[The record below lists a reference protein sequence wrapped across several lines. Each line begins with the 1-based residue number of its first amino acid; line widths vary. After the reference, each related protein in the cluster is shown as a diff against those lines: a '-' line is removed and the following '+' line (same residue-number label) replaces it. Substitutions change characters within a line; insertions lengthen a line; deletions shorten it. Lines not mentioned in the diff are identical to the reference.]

1 MPTYIALL
9 RAVNVAGRVYKM
21 ADLREHLTAAGL
33 DDVETYIQTGNVRF
47 RTSTRS
53 AADVERRVEAV
64 LSENAGFDVPA
75 IMLSPEDLTG
85 IYEDAKRIGPP
96 PFETGDDQRRYV
108 IFFKESESPAAEAAA
123 LINDWDHPGEFA
135 VARGRAVHVWLAHRM
150 HEAKFFGTLKKHIKA
165 GTNRDLKVVTT
176 LAERWGA

>member
-9 RAVNVAGRVYKM
+9 RAVNVGGRVYKM
-21 ADLREHLTAAGL
+21 ADLREHLTASGL
-33 DDVETYIQTGNVRF
+33 EDVETYIQTGNVRF

-75 IMLSPEDLTG
+75 IMLSPGELTG

-96 PFETGDDQRRYV
+96 PFESAEDQRR
-108 IFFKESESPAAEAAA
+108 
-123 LINDWDHPGEFA
+123 
-135 VARGRAVHVWLAHRM
+135 
-150 HEAKFFGTLKKHIKA
+150 
-165 GTNRDLKVVTT
+165 
-176 LAERWGA
+176 